1 MKLRKILPVLLLWCS
16 VAHADIIAT
25 LKNRAGGVI
34 VLTDVPTDRCKN
46 YAGTAYATG
55 SDSKTSWGC
64 WFSDDLMVHIRWTDG
79 DTTAYPIE
87 NFTVNEE
94 AVKRFRER
102 RRGGGQ
108 SL

>member
-1 MKLRKILPVLLLWCS
+1 MKKLLIFLALWCGL
-16 VAHADIIAT
+16 ANADIIAT
-25 LKNRAGGVI
+25 LRNRAGGLI
-34 VLTDVPTDRCKN
+34 VLTDVSIDRCKN
-46 YAGTAYATG
+46 YAGTAYTTG

-94 AVKRFRER
+94 VVKRFRER

-108 SL
+108 TL